1 MGYVKLTVDGKNFIK
16 KACDSSTSKIR
27 GKNSYVL
34 PYCEPKTLPD
44 KEWVSNSK
52 YNGKLITTNGELAEA
67 LIGWYDKFGQTYQ
80 MDANVLAAQAYQ
92 ESAYIIW
99 NYAQTSTASGI
110 SQFLSTTVFDII
122 LNGSSSFTSEEKAAI
137 TKGLTGNLNSI
148 NAYKVAFPEGK
159 LNRATM
165 HQNIID
171 NPEIMIKAQ
180 FVYMKSIANKHSS
193 LTSNALFGYNRG
205 PGFIRP
211 AYTDS
216 ITAASLFRGEKGD
229 IVGYESEGVD
239 YVYKI
244 FNMLGNKNNSNLKGY
259 YFGYDLGM
267 DKPFNN
273 FEADIKETKNRGDG

>member
-34 PYCEPKTLPD
+34 PYCDPKTLPD

-67 LIGWYDKFGQTYQ
+67 LIGWYDKYGQTYQ
-80 MDANVLAAQAYQ
+80 MDANVLAAQAFQ
-92 ESAYIIW
+92 ESLYIVW
-99 NYAQTSTASGI
+99 NYAKTSTASGI
-110 SQFLSTTVFDII
+110 CQFLSGTVYDII
-122 LNGSSSFTSEEKAAI
+122 LKAGSPFTATEKSLITNGLI
-137 TKGLTGNLNSI
+137 GNLNSLETYDV
-148 NAYKVAFPEGK
+148 AYPNGK
-159 LNRATM
+159 LNRARM

-171 NPEIMIKAQ
+171 NTEIMIKAQ

-216 ITAASLFRGEKGD
+216 ITAAASHKA
-229 IVGYESEGVD
+229 GYESEGVN

-244 FNMLGNKNNSNLKGY
+244 FNILGNKNNPNLTGY
-259 YFGYDLGM
+259 YFGYDFLEM
-267 DKPFNN
+267 NKVFNN
-273 FEADIKETKNRGDG
+273 FEADISETKNRGDG